1 MLYFFNYKTVN
12 AAQPMKTLNPGTALP
27 FSILKIIRYSHTVIK
42 QMYCGWPAAR
52 K

>member
-27 FSILKIIRYSHTVIK
+27 LPAEALYKLKLLVYLKLLDIHILL
-42 QMYCGWPAAR
+42 
-52 K
+52 